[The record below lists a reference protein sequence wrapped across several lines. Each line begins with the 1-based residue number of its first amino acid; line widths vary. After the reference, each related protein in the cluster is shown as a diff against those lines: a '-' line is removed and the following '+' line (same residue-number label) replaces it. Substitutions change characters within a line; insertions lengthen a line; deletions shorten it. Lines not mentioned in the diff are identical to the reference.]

1 VYLVIEVKIPDT
13 PDLTNPYSMN
23 LLEVDRVSKSYGTF
37 KAVDDV
43 SFTVSKGRIFGLLG
57 PNGAG
62 KTSMIR
68 MINHITIPDT
78 GMVRISG
85 QTVSEST
92 QSLVGYLP
100 EERGLYKKMKVGEQ
114 LMYLVRLRG
123 LSKDQA
129 RESIRYWLQ
138 RFEAESWI
146 GKEVGELSKGM
157 QQKIQFI
164 AAIAHAP
171 DLFIFDEPFSGLDP
185 INSEILK
192 KIIIELKDSGKTILF
207 ATHRMEQVEQMCDDI
222 CLFNK
227 GKAILSG
234 NLNQIKQKMGK
245 NTIILEFQ
253 GDGSFLDKLP
263 NVRINN
269 RSTNFAEIRV
279 LSDTD
284 PQNILREAIDAV
296 TVTRFEYVYP
306 SLNEIFIETVGVDNL
321 NHQEI

>member
-1 VYLVIEVKIPDT
+1 
-13 PDLTNPYSMN
+13 MN
-23 LLEVDRVSKSYGTF
+23 LLEVDRVNKFYGNF

-43 SFTVSKGRIFGLLG
+43 SFNVSRGKIFGLLG

-68 MINHITIPDT
+68 MINHITAPD
-78 GMVRISG
+78 SG
-85 QTVSEST
+85 SITIAGQSVSEKT
-92 QSLVGYLP
+92 QSMVGYLP

-123 LSKDQA
+123 LSKDEA
-129 RESIRYWLQ
+129 RNSIRYWLQ
-138 RFEAESWI
+138 RFDAESWI

-164 AAIAHAP
+164 AAIAHSP
-171 DLFIFDEPFSGLDP
+171 ELYIFDEPFSGLDP

-234 NLNQIKQKMGK
+234 NLNHIKQQMGK
-245 NTIILEFQ
+245 NTIVLEFQ
-253 GDGSFLDKLP
+253 GSGSFLDELP
-263 NVRINN
+263 SVRINN

-279 LSDTD
+279 LDNTD
-284 PQNILREAIDAV
+284 PQAILQKAIDAV
-296 TVTRFEYVYP
+296 TVTKFEYVYP
-306 SLNEIFIETVGVDNL
+306 SLNEIFIQTVGIDNL
-321 NHQEI
+321 NHQEL